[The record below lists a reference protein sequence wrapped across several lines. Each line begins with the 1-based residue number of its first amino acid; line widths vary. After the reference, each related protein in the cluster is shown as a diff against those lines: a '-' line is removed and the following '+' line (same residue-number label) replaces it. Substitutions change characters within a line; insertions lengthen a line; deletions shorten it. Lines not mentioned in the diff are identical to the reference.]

1 MQTHSEISPSVNG
14 SKPPVNGRGLAHRKL
29 SRKQRLSL
37 AADLAT
43 RQCRLDPSLG
53 QISAITG
60 MPVAA
65 IRAEIKARAVQA
77 DAHATGR
84 KAEAEAIDTLLDDVP
99 LGHLLERVIDR
110 FDVFSMLEELNAQ
123 LRRRG
128 FAEFVIM
135 APDTEPV
142 TIEPDYLAAQ

>member
-1 MQTHSEISPSVNG
+1 MQIHSENSQSVNG

-43 RQCRLDPSLG
+43 GQCRLDPSLG

-65 IRAEIKARAVQA
+65 IRAEIKVRAAREN
-77 DAHATGR
+77 GR
-84 KAEAEAIDTLLDDVP
+84 SPKDLAAAIVEAWDKASE
-99 LGHLLERVIDR
+99 LEREVAVRTIGIAEVWDVISS
-110 FDVFSMLEELNAQ
+110 VCA
-123 LRRRG
+123 
-128 FAEFVIM
+128 
-135 APDTEPV
+135 
-142 TIEPDYLAAQ
+142 